1 LEVVVQEKDL
11 QGWFDVVDNK
21 LFLVGNNLEG
31 FIRELILELSKNDI
45 SQLRDNSEIDIDGA
59 PLRNLVEDLSENV
72 DEERILCIIIVEVDD
87 FVLDWLYPLT
97 NTDLSY
103 QSIFLLVLIKSRIV
117 LRFGGTMTKLL

>member
-11 QGWFDVVDNK
+11 RGWFDVVDNK
-21 LFLVGNNLEG
+21 LFLVGNNLED
-31 FIRELILELSKNDI
+31 FFRELILELSKNDI

-87 FVLDWLYPLT
+87 FVLAWLYPLT

-103 QSIFLLVLIKSRIV
+103 QSIFILVLIKSRIV
-117 LRFGGTMTKLL
+117 LRFFGTMTKLL

>member
-1 LEVVVQEKDL
+1 LED
-11 QGWFDVVDNK
+11 
-21 LFLVGNNLEG
+21 

-87 FVLDWLYPLT
+87 FVLAWLYPLT

-103 QSIFLLVLIKSRIV
+103 QSIFKLVLIKSRIV